1 MVPAF
6 AAGAIFFCASNAGAS
21 AMMTSSVSSS
31 DSRDP
36 LSNARSDWTRNE
48 AQALYDLPFADL
60 IFRAQSVHRA
70 NFDPNHVET
79 ASLLSI
85 KTGGCPEDCGYCS
98 QSAKYDTGLK
108 ATKLM
113 DQTAVVETARRARDA
128 GAARFCMAA
137 AWRNPKD
144 KALDRVCDM
153 VSAVKA
159 LGMETCATLGMPTPE
174 QAARLHDAGLDFY
187 NHNVDTSPE
196 FYGQI
201 ITTRTMQDR
210 IDTLSHAREA
220 GLKVCCGGIIGMGEQ
235 VEDRLGML
243 VLLARMAVH
252 PESVPINMWNEVKGV
267 PVNDTAERP
276 DSIAL
281 VRMIAVARIMMPR
294 SVVRLSAGRQYMT
307 DELQAL
313 CFVAGA
319 NSIFI
324 GDVLLT
330 TKNPQTARDADLFDR
345 LGITSKLDETLPD
358 ATAAGAPTCGTGV
371 ATRVSAA

>member
-1 MVPAF
+1 MNTSLDSND
-6 AAGAIFFCASNAGAS
+6 GSNAF
-21 AMMTSSVSSS
+21 
-31 DSRDP
+31 DQPRH
-36 LSNARSDWTRNE
+36 NWTRAE
-48 AQALYDLPFADL
+48 AEALYDLPFADL
-60 IFRAQSVHRA
+60 IFRAQSIHRR
-70 NFDPNHVET
+70 NFDPNHVEI

-98 QSAKYDTGLK
+98 QSAHYKTDVK
-108 ATKLM
+108 ATRLM
-113 DQTAVVETARRARDA
+113 DRSAVVETARRARDA
-128 GAARFCMAA
+128 GASRFCMAA

-144 KALDRVCDM
+144 KDLDRVCEM
-153 VSAVKA
+153 VSAVKG
-159 LGMETCATLGMPTPE
+159 LGMETCATLGMLTE
-174 QAARLHDAGLDFY
+174 DQARRLRQAGLDFY

-196 FYGQI
+196 FYGRI

-210 IDTLSHAREA
+210 IDTLGHARNA
-220 GLKVCCGGIIGMGEQ
+220 GLKVCCGGILGMGEQ
-235 VEDRLGML
+235 VGDRLGML
-243 VLLARMAVH
+243 MLLANLTVH

-276 DSIAL
+276 DPIAL
-281 VRMIAVARIMMPR
+281 VRLIAAARIMMPK

-330 TKNPQTARDADLFDR
+330 TKNPQTDRDANLLGR
-345 LGITSKLDETLPD
+345 LGMTSKLD
-358 ATAAGAPTCGTGV
+358 TAA
-371 ATRVSAA
+371 SAEAQIAVQAAV

>member
-1 MVPAF
+1 MSTSLDSID
-6 AAGAIFFCASNAGAS
+6 AGN
-21 AMMTSSVSSS
+21 TS
-31 DSRDP
+31 DQPRH
-36 LSNARSDWTRNE
+36 DWTRAE
-48 AQALYDLPFADL
+48 AEALYDLPFADL
-60 IFRAQSVHRA
+60 IFRAQGIHRR

-98 QSAKYDTGLK
+98 QSAHYETGVK
-108 ATKLM
+108 ATRLM
-113 DQTAVVETARRARDA
+113 DQSVVVATARRARDA
-128 GAARFCMAA
+128 GASRFCMAA

-144 KALDRVCDM
+144 KDLDRVCEM
-153 VSAVKA
+153 VSAVKD
-159 LGMETCATLGMPTPE
+159 LGMETCATLGMLTE
-174 QAARLHDAGLDFY
+174 DQARRLQQAGLDFY

-196 FYGQI
+196 FYGRI

-210 IDTLSHAREA
+210 IDTLGHARNA
-220 GLKVCCGGIIGMGEQ
+220 GLKVCCGGIVGMGEQ
-235 VEDRLGML
+235 VGDRLGML
-243 VLLARMAVH
+243 MLLANLTVH

-276 DSIAL
+276 DPIAL
-281 VRMIAVARIMMPR
+281 VRLIAAARIMMPK

-330 TKNPQTARDADLFDR
+330 TKNPQTDRDANLLGR
-345 LGITSKLDETLPD
+345 LGMTSKLD
-358 ATAAGAPTCGTGV
+358 TAA
-371 ATRVSAA
+371 SAEAQIAVQAAV

>member
-1 MVPAF
+1 MPPST
-6 AAGAIFFCASNAGAS
+6 AAW
-21 AMMTSSVSSS
+21 TSTEL
-31 DSRDP
+31 RH
-36 LSNARSDWTRNE
+36 DWQRHE

-60 IFRAQSVHRA
+60 IFQAQSIHRS

-85 KTGGCPEDCGYCS
+85 KTGGCAEDCGYCS
-98 QSAKYDTGLK
+98 QSAHYNTDVK

-113 DQTAVVETARRARDA
+113 DRDAVIATAQRAKDA
-128 GAARFCMAA
+128 GASRFCMAA

-144 KALDRVCDM
+144 KDLDRVCDM
-153 VSAVKA
+153 VSAVKG
-159 LGMETCATLGMPTPE
+159 LGLETCATLGMLTE
-174 QAARLHDAGLDFY
+174 DQAKRLQDAGLDFY

-196 FYGQI
+196 FYGKI
-201 ITTRTMQDR
+201 ITTRTMEDR
-210 IDTLSHAREA
+210 IETLARARHA

-243 VLLARMAVH
+243 MLLANLPHH
-252 PESVPINMWNEVKGV
+252 PDSVPINMWNEVKGV

-276 DSIAL
+276 DPIAL
-281 VRMIAVARIMMPR
+281 VRMIAVARIMMPK

-330 TKNPQTARDADLFDR
+330 TRNPQTDRDANLLDR
-345 LGITSKLDETLPD
+345 LGMTSRLDEVSGKSTQALPV
-358 ATAAGAPTCGTGV
+358 TG
-371 ATRVSAA
+371 SAQADMRASA

>member
-1 MVPAF
+1 M
-6 AAGAIFFCASNAGAS
+6 NAVTPRMDDAND
-21 AMMTSSVSSS
+21 ATSQ
-31 DSRDP
+31 SR
-36 LSNARSDWTRNE
+36 RDWTRAE
-48 AQALYDLPFADL
+48 AEALYALPFADL
-60 IFRAQSVHRA
+60 VFQAQTVHRR

-98 QSAKYDTGLK
+98 QSAHYDTDVK
-108 ATKLM
+108 ATRLM
-113 DQTAVVETARRARDA
+113 DQLSVVETARRARDA
-128 GAARFCMAA
+128 GATRFCMAA

-144 KALDRVCDM
+144 RDLDRVCNM
-153 VSAVKA
+153 VSAVKG
-159 LGMETCATLGMPTPE
+159 LGMETCATLGMLTPP
-174 QAARLHDAGLDFY
+174 QAARLREAGLDFY

-196 FYGQI
+196 FYDKI
-201 ITTRTMQDR
+201 ITTRTLQDR
-210 IDTLSHAREA
+210 IDTLAHARDA
-220 GLKVCCGGIIGMGEQ
+220 GLKLCCGGIIGMGEQ

-243 VLLARMAVH
+243 LLLANLPSP

-276 DSIAL
+276 DPIAL
-281 VRMIAVARIMMPR
+281 ARLVAVARILMPA

-313 CFVAGA
+313 CFLAGA

-330 TKNPQTARDADLFDR
+330 TKNPQRNRDAELLDR
-345 LGITSKLDETLPD
+345 LGIKSGLASRTEASE
-358 ATAAGAPTCGTGV
+358 A
-371 ATRVSAA
+371 R